1 MKYVSWEF
9 VSGRPLYLQ
18 LAEHIQLDVLSGK
31 YRLGERLPSVRE
43 LALIASVNPNT
54 MWRALQTL
62 EEKGLITAQRTT
74 GWFVTES
81 QAALQAIRADMAN
94 AYTAEYLAKMRHLGY
109 TNSGVLEVLQRGN
122 GGGIENGR
130 DPVLQEPDETV

>member
-1 MKYVSWEF
+1 MAWEF
-9 VSGRPLYLQ
+9 VGGRPLYLQ

-31 YRLGERLPSVRE
+31 YSLGERLPSVRE

-54 MWRALQTL
+54 MQRALQTL

-81 QAALQAIRADMAN
+81 EDTLRSVRADMAN
-94 AYTAEYLAKMRHLGY
+94 AYTADYLAKMRHLGY
-109 TNSGVLEVLQRGN
+109 TEAGVIEVLQRGN
-122 GGGIENGR
+122 RGGQDNGR
-130 DPVLQEPDETV
+130 DTSLQEPDETV